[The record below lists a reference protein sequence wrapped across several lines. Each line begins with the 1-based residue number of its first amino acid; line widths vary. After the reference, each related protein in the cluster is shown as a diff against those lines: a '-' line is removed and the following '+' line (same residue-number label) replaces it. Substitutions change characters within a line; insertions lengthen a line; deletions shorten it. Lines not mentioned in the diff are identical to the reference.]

1 MKKLLLLLFLFSLSI
16 SYSQVNPTL
25 GIGLEALTLN
35 KGTIDVEVL
44 TKVILKKQK
53 ELKNE
58 ALKRFMLKMFPDTN
72 YTTRFYVQNCL
83 NILLNEKNPQ
93 VIEKEILELT
103 TNYAIALGVTKAIV
117 EIDNTLFDT
126 KEEKANM
133 DFDHQKLLKE
143 LKYDSDITDLENKIQ
158 AIKDDNKEVTT
169 FNKKNVELKTKLN
182 ETRVYLK
189 TLSKSNEVQN
199 LKVYYEILF
208 DDVKAKFFYT
218 TTSENKKFEK
228 KHTSLNNV
236 SNITADKY
244 EEEPKKFKKSIQKN
258 IKKIESNYKKYIKKR
273 IEKINCN
280 EKKLKNL
287 KRQLLRNDVQ
297 TELKYIKNI
306 DSNLLNF
313 GEKLDIV
320 SLALSENDLLR
331 KKGFFKNKI
340 NYREDQN
347 YFYNEETDSLIKNK
361 IKEKITHYVQ
371 NYDVIKNFMEN
382 STINDSKNI
391 VEDLIQVYL
400 NQIDLASNFFL
411 SNDNKKNNKVYEN
424 AIYQLKSLL
433 QLKSELDNLMALKK
447 PLTSSID
454 GTNFNDLN
462 PISPITSI
470 NSLQLTDKES
480 LNSFK
485 KQYVDL
491 IHVYN
496 YITKFNNTID
506 NIKANAN
513 LTKIIGDIKLLENI
527 KIPNLNLINEA
538 ELNLAFDQLQALNEE
553 LTTLKNEY
561 LNNLEVSPTSE
572 TLKPINEKIAAFNII
587 MATIQKNI
595 ADNSKNIAF
604 FYNNSSL
611 INAKIDEIK
620 KFDLTTYVTN
630 SKDQIKNVQNDISK
644 LPDFFIIIIDDLLK
658 KIENEPYNQDLK
670 IEKDSSTKNK
680 VATLIATLYER
691 LNYFKSNKN
700 YTITDINFLEN
711 ELLPQVVGLKYADN
725 SSNNTYYD
733 VLIKGIKNLTPLL
746 KINILINKGLGD
758 SKIKYDEKL
767 ISLFEFI
774 SNLDKLDKAQ
784 TYSSIVD
791 LIKKNSEEITKILP
805 DGEFKEGYI
814 LFINGVKK
822 YTLINTNA
830 ENEYVE
836 IDVVSFLNDLQQH
849 YERNNPSSFSLYLTL
864 GLNQNMFI
872 NKFQFSDSTEQL
884 TSIGFASEKIGVKYK
899 ILDFKKYRGYENA
912 IKSDI
917 YLNKRAP
924 FINEWYASVYGSGLL
939 YSLANTTT
947 NQNFNFPHVGFA
959 TGFRFYN
966 ALDFNVM
973 LGLPFIKDQKFGNN
987 GFVGIGFDIPLS
999 EYLEAPG
1006 NK

>member
-1 MKKLLLLLFLFSLSI
+1 MKKLLLFLFLFSLSI

-126 KEEKANM
+126 EAAKAYKQIDYKKLVDQVNYESQITSVKDKIKAVSEQNAILIKESQLSNPNI
-133 DFDHQKLLKE
+133 
-143 LKYDSDITDLENKIQ
+143 DIINNAIGKI
-158 AIKDDNKEVTT
+158 
-169 FNKKNVELKTKLN
+169 
-182 ETRVYLK
+182 K
-189 TLSKSNEVQN
+189 TLEK
-199 LKVYYEILF
+199 EIKQTKRYL
-208 DDVKAKFFYT
+208 AR
-218 TTSENKKFEK
+218 NHINFELID
-228 KHTSLNNV
+228 TDTGL
-236 SNITADKY
+236 
-244 EEEPKKFKKSIQKN
+244 Q
-258 IKKIESNYKKYIKKR
+258 
-273 IEKINCN
+273 
-280 EKKLKNL
+280 
-287 KRQLLRNDVQ
+287 
-297 TELKYIKNI
+297 

-347 YFYNEETDSLIKNK
+347 YFYNEITDDSIKNRIEEK
-361 IKEKITHYVQ
+361 IKHYVQ

-382 STINDSKNI
+382 NTLKNSDNI
-391 VEDLIQVYL
+391 VEDLNQIYL

-411 SNDNKKNNKVYEN
+411 SNDSKTGDKVYKN
-424 AIYQLKSLL
+424 AIDQLKSFL

-447 PLTSSID
+447 SLTSKINE
-454 GTNFNDLN
+454 TNFSDLN

-470 NSLQLTDKES
+470 NSLQLTDKET

-506 NIKANAN
+506 NIKTNAN
-513 LTKIIGDIKLLENI
+513 LTKIIGNSKLLENI
-527 KIPNLNLINEA
+527 KIPSLNLLNEA
-538 ELNLAFDQLQALNEE
+538 ELNLAFDQLHALNEE
-553 LTTLKNEY
+553 LTTLKNEAI
-561 LNNLEVSPTSE
+561 NNVEVSPTSE
-572 TLKPINEKIAAFNII
+572 TLKPINEKIVAFNKII
-587 MATIQKNI
+587 ATIQKNI
-595 ADNSKNIAF
+595 TDNNKNIAS
-604 FYNNSSL
+604 FYKNATA
-611 INAKIDEIK
+611 INAKIEEIK
-620 KFDLTTYVTN
+620 QFDLTAYVTN
-630 SKDQIKNVQNDISK
+630 SKDQIKNVQNNISK
-644 LPDFFIIIIDDLLK
+644 LPDFFIFFIDDLLK
-658 KIENEPYNQDLK
+658 KIENEPYNQEVK

-725 SSNNTYYD
+725 STNNTYYD

-758 SKIKYDEKL
+758 STIKYDEKL

-836 IDVVSFLNDLQQH
+836 IDVISFLNDLQQH
-849 YERNNPSSFSLYLTL
+849 YDRNNPSSFSLYLTL

-999 EYLEAPG
+999 EYLEALG